1 MRRVSTDMPNTDMQ
15 YYLRRQEDAI
25 QNLQNKI
32 SSGKRINELRD
43 DPLAAS
49 HAVRYESYLARLE
62 RFEANTLY
70 AKDHFN
76 QIDIYLQRAVDVF
89 QRIRDLAVAGSNGIY
104 GKDDTRN
111 MASEVNEL
119 LKELV
124 SISNAVGPDGK
135 RLFAGDKAFTEPF
148 RIVEG
153 TVEGGGETLVVNVEY
168 RGSGP
173 ARKAEIHENTYTEL
187 DIGGGEAFWAE
198 RMQIFSNL
206 DATNWRAREDSAFY
220 VDGYEIPVNAGDTLP
235 AIVAKIN
242 DSGAPVKASVD
253 PETRGLIIT
262 GTNPHLIRMEDK
274 KYPADEQRPEGEQRP
289 RVLEELGIIQFNND
303 PSAPNWAAGARVAGG
318 SVFDMVLRLRDGLYR
333 GDHDFIGSQGL
344 GGIDLALGNLETRLT
359 DIGSRQERAMATWN
373 RLNQEIPNVT
383 EMLARESS
391 VNMIDAATDLGMM
404 DFAHKAALQ
413 TAAKIIP
420 PTLLDFLR

>member
-15 YYLRRQEDAI
+15 YYLRRQEDSLH
-25 QNLQNKI
+25 NLSNQI
-32 SSGKRINELRD
+32 ASGNRLNQLRN
-43 DPLAAS
+43 DPLAAT

-62 RFEANTLY
+62 RFESNTLY

-76 QIDIYLQRAVDVF
+76 QIDIYLQRAVDVM
-89 QRIRDLAVAGSNGIY
+89 QRIRELAVTGANGTFIREDSQAMAG
-104 GKDDTRN
+104 
-111 MASEVNEL
+111 EVNEL

-124 SISNAVGPDGK
+124 SIANTVGPDGK
-135 RLFAGDKAFTEPF
+135 QLFAGEKAFTEPF

-173 ARKAEIHENTYTEL
+173 ARKAEISEGTYTEL

-198 RMQIFSNL
+198 RMQIFSQV
-206 DATNWRAREDSAFY
+206 DASAWRATDNGAFY
-220 VDGYEIPVNAGDTLP
+220 IDGYEITVKAGDTLP

-242 DSGAPVKASVD
+242 DSGAPVKAAID
-253 PETRGLIIT
+253 PETRGLMLT

-274 KYPADEQRPEGEQRP
+274 QGSRT
-289 RVLEELGIIQFNND
+289 LEELGIIQFNND
-303 PSAPNWAAGARVAGG
+303 PSAPNWSPAARVSGG
-318 SVFDMVLRLRDGLYR
+318 SAFDMVIRLRNALYR
-333 GDHDFIGSQGL
+333 ADKTFISGL
-344 GGIDLALGNLETRLT
+344 GISGIDMALQNMEARLT

-383 EMLARESS
+383 AMLARESS
-391 VNMIDAATDLGMM
+391 VNMVDAATDLGMM

-420 PTLLDFLR
+420 TTLLDFLR

>member
-15 YYLRRQEDAI
+15 YYLRRQED
-25 QNLQNKI
+25 NLHNLTTQIATGN
-32 SSGKRINELRD
+32 RLNQLRN
-43 DPLAAS
+43 DPLAAA

-76 QIDIYLQRAVDVF
+76 QVDIYLQRAVDVM
-89 QRIRDLAVAGSNGIY
+89 QRIRELAVTGANGIY
-104 GKDDTRN
+104 TKDDSRN
-111 MASEVNEL
+111 MGIEVNEL

-124 SISNAVGPDGK
+124 SIANAVGPDGK
-135 RLFAGDKAFTEPF
+135 QLFAGDKAFTEPF

-153 TVEGGGETLVVNVEY
+153 MVEGAGERLVVNVEY

-173 ARKAEIHENTYTEL
+173 ARRAEISDGTYTEL

-198 RMQIFSNL
+198 RMQIFSGV
-206 DATNWRAREDSAFY
+206 DASAWRALEDGAFY
-220 VDGYEIPVNAGDTLP
+220 VDGYEIAVRAGDTLP

-253 PETRGLIIT
+253 PETRGLMLT
-262 GTNPHLIRMEDK
+262 GTNPHLIRMEDR
-274 KYPADEQRPEGEQRP
+274 QGSRT
-289 RVLEELGIIQFNND
+289 LEELGIIQFNSD
-303 PSAPNWAAGARVAGG
+303 PSAPNWSPSARVAGG
-318 SVFDMVLRLRDGLYR
+318 SVFDMVIRLRNGLYR
-333 GDHDFIGSQGL
+333 ADQAFIGGL
-344 GGIDLALGNLETRLT
+344 GIGGIDLALQNMEARLT

-373 RLNQEIPNVT
+373 RLNQEIPNVSA
-383 EMLARESS
+383 MLARESS
-391 VNMIDAATDLGMM
+391 VDMIDAATDLGMM

-420 PTLLDFLR
+420 TTLLDFLK

>member
-15 YYLRRQEDAI
+15 YYLRRQEDAL
-25 QNLQNKI
+25 QNLQSKI
-32 SSGKRINELRD
+32 ASGNRLNELRD
-43 DPLAAS
+43 DPIAAS
-49 HAVRYESYLARLE
+49 HAVRYQSYLARLE
-62 RFEANTLY
+62 RYESNTLY
-70 AKDHFN
+70 AQEHYN
-76 QIDIYLQRAVDVF
+76 QVDIYLQRAVDVM
-89 QRIRDLAVAGSNGIY
+89 QRIRELAVTGANGIFS
-104 GKDDTRN
+104 KEDTRS
-111 MASEVNEL
+111 MGTEINEL

-135 RLFAGDKAFTEPF
+135 QLFAGDKAFTEPF

-173 ARKAEIHENTYTEL
+173 ARRTEISDGSYAEL

-198 RMQIFSNL
+198 RMQIFSSL
-206 DATNWRAREDSAFY
+206 DASQWRAGEDGAFY
-220 VDGYEIPVNAGDTLP
+220 VDGYEIPVRAGDTLP

-242 DSGAPVKASVD
+242 DSAAPVKASVD
-253 PETRGLIIT
+253 PETRGLMIT
-262 GTNPHLIRMEDK
+262 GTNPHLIKIEDK
-274 KYPADEQRPEGEQRP
+274 QGSRT
-289 RVLEELGIIQFNND
+289 LEELGIIQFNND
-303 PSAPNWAAGARVAGG
+303 PSAPNWSPAARVAGG
-318 SVFDMVLRLRDGLYR
+318 SIFDMVIRLRDALSR
-333 GDHDFIGSQGL
+333 GDHDFIGSLGI
-344 GGIDLALGNLETRLT
+344 GGIDLSLGNLETRLT
-359 DIGSRQERAMATWN
+359 QVGSRQERAMMTWS

-383 EMLARESS
+383 SMLAREAS

>member
-25 QNLQNKI
+25 QNLTNQVTTGNKLTLP
-32 SSGKRINELRD
+32 RT

-62 RFEANTLY
+62 RFENNTLY

-76 QIDIYLQRAVDVF
+76 QIDIYLQRAVDVM
-89 QRIRDLAVAGSNGIY
+89 QRIRELAVAGANGIY
-104 GKDDTRN
+104 NKEDTRN
-111 MASEVNEL
+111 MAGEVNEL

-135 RLFAGDKAFTEPF
+135 QLFAGEKAFTEPF

-168 RGSGP
+168 RGAGP
-173 ARKAEIHENTYTEL
+173 ARKAEISEKTYTEL
-187 DIGGGEAFWAE
+187 DISGGEAFWAE
-198 RMQIFSNL
+198 RMQIFSGVN
-206 DATNWRAREDSAFY
+206 ASNWRSAEDGAFY
-220 VDGYEIPVNAGDTLP
+220 VDGYEIPVRTGDTLP

-242 DSGAPVKASVD
+242 ESGAPVKASVD
-253 PETRGLIIT
+253 PETRGLLLT
-262 GTNPHLIRMEDK
+262 GTNPHLIRVEDK
-274 KYPADEQRPEGEQRP
+274 QGSRTM
-289 RVLEELGIIQFNND
+289 EELGIIEANND
-303 PSAPNWAAGARVAGG
+303 PSAPNWSPDARVAGG
-318 SVFDMVLRLRDGLYR
+318 SLFDMVIRFRDALYR
-333 GDHDFIGSQGL
+333 GDQNFIGSL
-344 GGIDLALGNLETRLT
+344 GISGIDLALNNLETRLT
-359 DIGSRQERAMATWN
+359 DIGSRQERAMMTWM
-373 RLNQEIPNVT
+373 RLNDEIPNI
-383 EMLARESS
+383 EAMLAREAS
-391 VNMIDAATDLGMM
+391 VNMITAATDLNMM
-404 DFAHKAALQ
+404 QFAHTAALQ